1 MDWIAGF
8 LEKYPELAVFLA
20 IALGYLVGGVKFGEF
35 SFGPVTGSLLA
46 GLAIGQVAHVPVSPM
61 AKAFLFLLFLF
72 GIGYSVGPQFLQALR
87 QSGVKPLLLAVVC
100 ALTGLG
106 TVIVVARVLGLDPGY
121 SAGLLSGGLT
131 QSPAMGTATEAI
143 GSLGLAGRRPRPDD
157 RPRRDRRRDLLRLR
171 RHRHDLVLQRA
182 RRRACSAST

>member
-46 GLAIGQVAHVPVSPM
+46 GLAIGQFAHVPVSPM

-72 GIGYSVGPQFLQALR
+72 GVFEQLVNNDMGKQ
-87 QSGVKPLLLAVVC
+87 
-100 ALTGLG
+100 
-106 TVIVVARVLGLDPGY
+106 VLGYIGIWNHIDEFASGIVDTRRLVFY
-121 SAGLLSGGLT
+121 LSGTLFF
-131 QSPAMGTATEAI
+131 
-143 GSLGLAGRRPRPDD
+143 LFLAS
-157 RPRRDRRRDLLRLR
+157 
-171 RHRHDLVLQRA
+171 RA
-182 RRRACSAST
+182 LEDKKWR

>member
-1 MDWIAGF
+1 MDWFAGF

-46 GLAIGQVAHVPVSPM
+46 GLAIGQFAHVPVSPM

-100 ALTGLG
+100 AADRPRDGDRRG
-106 TVIVVARVLGLDPGY
+106 
-121 SAGLLSGGLT
+121 
-131 QSPAMGTATEAI
+131 Q
-143 GSLGLAGRRPRPDD
+143 RPRP
-157 RPRRDRRRDLLRLR
+157 RPRLLR
-171 RHRHDLVLQRA
+171 A
-182 RRRACSAST
+182 ACSPAA